1 MGRTPH
7 MKQPVV
13 KDQAPEIALPD
24 QNGRPIRLSD
34 LKGKKNAVLI
44 FYPGDMTPGCTLQ
57 LCSLRDE
64 WPKIIATGTA
74 VFGINHADAESHT
87 TFRKKYDFPFP
98 LLIDAGKKVSAA
110 YGAVRE
116 LFGHRVIRRTVVVV
130 DKEGTIAYIKHGM
143 PKTSDILKVLNVLA
157 K

>member
-1 MGRTPH
+1 
-7 MKQPVV
+7 MKQLLV
-13 KDQAPEIALPD
+13 KDQAPDITLPD
-24 QNGRPIRLSD
+24 QNGHPVRLSD
-34 LKGKKNAVLI
+34 LKGKKNVILI

-98 LLIDAGKKVSAA
+98 LLVDEGKKASAA
-110 YGAVRE
+110 YGAIRK
-116 LFGHRVIRRTVVVV
+116 LFGHRIIRRTVVVL
-130 DKEGTIAYIKHGM
+130 DKDGIIVYLKHGM
-143 PKTSDILKVLNVLA
+143 PKTSDILKVLNTLT